1 MRMEDKIRDGQIL
14 IEDSSVHMNNMYR
27 GVFLDGNFY
36 LYKYIPRSIRW
47 KDDVFGDDIL
57 MLVYSNVVRPQV
69 DIPPSV
75 IHVRGSCNCTEE
87 LRCQL

>member
-1 MRMEDKIRDGQIL
+1 MRMEDKIRDGQII

-27 GVFLDGNFY
+27 GIFLDGNFY
-36 LYKYIPRSIRW
+36 LYKYIHRTLRY
-47 KDDVFGDDIL
+47 KDDMFGDDIL

-69 DIPPSV
+69 EIPPSV
-75 IHVRGSCNCTEE
+75 IRVREHCDCKEE